1 MADNRINAA
10 SWDLVNSFHEANQT
24 VANTLV
30 AVQDRNMRFAQSI
43 FLSGVEV
50 LENQIENTRNLTQE
64 WGQQVQKQQE
74 AYQKLAFATVDI
86 YMDFFR
92 APLSFYQQFM
102 DATQTAA
109 RRGIEYAQSTT
120 RQSVDTAAQATQR
133 GLEQAQ
139 RTTRQ
144 AQQAAQ
150 KAGE

>member
-1 MADNRINAA
+1 MADNRINEA
-10 SWDLVNSFHEANQT
+10 SWDLVNSFHETSQT

-30 AVQDRNMRFAQSI
+30 AVQDRNMKFAQSI

-74 AYQKLAFATVDI
+74 AYQKLAYATVDI
-86 YMDFFR
+86 YMNFLR

-102 DATQTAA
+102 DATQTAT
-109 RRGIEYAQSTT
+109 RRGIEFAQSTT
-120 RQSVDTAAQATQR
+120 RQSVDAAAQA
-133 GLEQAQ
+133 AQ

-144 AQQAAQ
+144 AQEAAQ

>member
-1 MADNRINAA
+1 MADNRINEA
-10 SWDLVNSFHEANQT
+10 SWDLVNSFHETSQT

-64 WGQQVQKQQE
+64 WEQQVQKQQE
-74 AYQKLAFATVDI
+74 AYQKLAYATVDI
-86 YMDFFR
+86 YMNFLR

-102 DATQTAA
+102 DATQTAT
-109 RRGIEYAQSTT
+109 RRGIEFAQSTT
-120 RQSVDTAAQATQR
+120 RQSVDAAAQA
-133 GLEQAQ
+133 AQ

-144 AQQAAQ
+144 AQEAAQ